1 MIGPTLSRYLALNFL
16 KGLGLTFGSIFALIY
31 MIDFVEMLRRAGGM
45 PGSSVALIAW
55 LCLLR
60 TPKISEQVLP
70 FATLFGT
77 LGVFLLLSRRLELV
91 IARASGISAAQFL
104 AIPLALVGGLGVLSV
119 MVYNPLSA
127 LAKQRANIIET
138 RLFRS
143 GAPLDNPTGLWVRQ
157 RSGVNQSILRA
168 GHASQNGEKLSD
180 VEVYLFAPDGAFFER
195 IDAAGASYAP
205 GVWHLRA
212 VRVLRPGHE
221 PEARVSYDL
230 PTNLGASQ
238 INQTF
243 GNPDAVPF
251 WALPSVIVSASRAG
265 LPSAPYRLR
274 FQGLLARP
282 FLLMAMALIAASFSL
297 RFFRFGGMV
306 KTVTSGIVAG
316 FVLYVASQLIGDMGS
331 AGLISVAVAAWAP
344 AALGMSLGTL
354 ALLHREDG

>member
-1 MIGPTLSRYLALNFL
+1 MIGPTFSRYLAMNFL
-16 KGLGLTFGSIFALIY
+16 KGLGVTFGAIFALIY

-45 PGSSVALIAW
+45 PGSSVGLIAW

-77 LGVFLLLSRRLELV
+77 LAVFLMLSRRLELV
-91 IARASGISAAQFL
+91 IARAAGISAAQFL
-104 AIPLALVGGLGVLSV
+104 AIPLALIGGLGVASV

-127 LAKQRANIIET
+127 LAKQHANVIET
-138 RLFRS
+138 RLFRT
-143 GAPLDNPTGLWVRQ
+143 GAPLDNPLGLWVRQ

-168 GHASQNGEKLSD
+168 GHASQNGTKLSN
-180 VEVYLFAPDGAFFER
+180 VEAYLFNPDGAFFER
-195 IDAAGASYAP
+195 IDADAADYADGA
-205 GVWHLRA
+205 WHMHN

-221 PEARVSYDL
+221 TEARTSYDL
-230 PTNLGASQ
+230 PTNLMASQ

-251 WALPSVIVSASRAG
+251 WSLPSVIISATRAG
-265 LPSAPYRLR
+265 LQSAPYRLR
-274 FQGLLARP
+274 YQGLLARP

-306 KTVTSGIVAG
+306 KTVIGGIVAG

-344 AALGMSLGTL
+344 AALGMSIGTL